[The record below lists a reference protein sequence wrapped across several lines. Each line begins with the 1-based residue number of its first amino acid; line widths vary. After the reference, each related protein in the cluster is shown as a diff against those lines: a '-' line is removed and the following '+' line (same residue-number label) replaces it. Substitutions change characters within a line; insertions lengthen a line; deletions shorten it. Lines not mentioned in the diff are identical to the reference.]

1 MRRFLSPL
9 WLLCLAGLA
18 GLVSTAQ
25 AFEPPPA
32 APGTLLPIQHL
43 AEDVLAQTVK
53 AHRAKGASAVVLDA
67 KTGTLLAMAN
77 VSAEGKPVTSG
88 NPAAEAVSEPGFVLT
103 PFLVAAALEKGHIPG
118 GERKYNT
125 SDDGLWQVNALRFS
139 SPKNQVVTL
148 DQALARSYEVIFTQM
163 AMELKDMDLKDK
175 EDPPYWSMLDK
186 VGFGHAPGSGYTE
199 EAIGKLP
206 PAGDWSHIDTA
217 RLALGHGMTASLL
230 QVARAYGAIANG
242 GVLVPLNAGPAGAQ
256 GEQVMKWETARRMQ
270 IMLMETTSKT
280 GTGYKARIPGVD
292 VAGKTGTSTKPIN
305 GQYGKNGPYVA
316 RFVGMA
322 PALQPRL
329 VVAVM
334 VDEPQG
340 KVYQGGD
347 VAAPAFARI
356 MAGSLKRM
364 EGLDTPP
371 QVRTTEPAPFLK
383 IKHSG
388 CYGPC
393 PEYEISLSSNGE
405 VQYRGGA
412 YAPHQGLKKA
422 RLEKQVVDRFAHAL
436 EEHKFFARKNCE
448 VEVYDFPTS

>member
-1 MRRFLSPL
+1 MHLFRSPL
-9 WLLCLAGLA
+9 WFLCLAGLA

-25 AFEPPPA
+25 AVQPPPA
-32 APGTLLPIQHL
+32 TPGTLLPIQHL

-67 KTGTLLAMAN
+67 KTGILLAMAN

-88 NPAAEAVSEPGFVLT
+88 NPAIEAANEPGFVLT

-118 GERKYNT
+118 CEYKYDTNEGVRQVGNFLVAT
-125 SDDGLWQVNALRFS
+125 SPR
-139 SPKNQVVTL
+139 NQHVTI

-163 AMELKDMDLKDK
+163 ALELKDMQGT
-175 EDPPYWSMLDK
+175 PFWSMLDK
-186 VGFGHAPGSGYTE
+186 VGFGHAPGSGNPE
-199 EAIGKLP
+199 EAIGKLS

-270 IMLMETTSKT
+270 IMLMETTAKT

-292 VAGKTGTSTKPIN
+292 VAGKTGTSTKPIDD
-305 GQYGKNGPYVA
+305 QYGKNGPYVA

-322 PALQPRL
+322 PSLQPRL

-364 EGLDTPP
+364 ENL
-371 QVRTTEPAPFLK
+371 
-383 IKHSG
+383 
-388 CYGPC
+388 
-393 PEYEISLSSNGE
+393 
-405 VQYRGGA
+405 
-412 YAPHQGLKKA
+412 
-422 RLEKQVVDRFAHAL
+422 
-436 EEHKFFARKNCE
+436 
-448 VEVYDFPTS
+448 